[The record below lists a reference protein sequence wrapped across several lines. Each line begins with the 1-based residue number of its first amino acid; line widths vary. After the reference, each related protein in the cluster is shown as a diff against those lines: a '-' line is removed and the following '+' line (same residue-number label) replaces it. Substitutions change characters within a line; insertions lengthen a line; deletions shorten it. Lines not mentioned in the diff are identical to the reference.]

1 MRIRNLAWR
10 KHLSLKTIGKIFSGA
25 RLGAWIDS
33 PSWFR
38 RFIVASICGVLA
50 FALNAVLAEIR
61 PYNVWGLTY
70 GTLAALFMI
79 AAALLGVRRRI
90 TKTALR
96 QRLGKAQTWL
106 QFHLYGGMLCSLL
119 VLMHTG
125 FRVPHGVLTW
135 WLWFLSL
142 AVSASGLF
150 GVFLQK
156 WIPKLLSSGLALE
169 VLYERIPELVVELRE
184 RANSLIQD
192 CTDPLQEFYRKHVA
206 YALATPQARLI
217 YYVDITGGVHA
228 RLKHFEHVRG
238 LLTRDEQEKLN
249 QLEACFKAKF
259 EIDAHYTLQR
269 ALRWWLYLH
278 VPASL
283 VLLVLLALHVFAVWY
298 Y

>member
-1 MRIRNLAWR
+1 MAWR
-10 KHLSLKTIGKIFSGA
+10 KHLSVKALVKIFSGA
-25 RLGAWIDS
+25 RLGSWIDS

-38 RFIVASICGVLA
+38 RFVFASMCCGLALAVNALVAEV
-50 FALNAVLAEIR
+50 R

-70 GTLAALFMI
+70 GTLAALFMV
-79 AAALLGVRRRI
+79 AAALLGVRRRL
-90 TKTALR
+90 TKTAL
-96 QRLGKAQTWL
+96 QRRFGKAQTWL
-106 QFHLYGGMLCSLL
+106 QFHLYGGMLCLLL

-135 WLWFLSL
+135 WLWLLSI
-142 AVSASGLF
+142 AVSISGLF

-156 WIPKLLSSGLALE
+156 WIPKLLSSGLAVE

-184 RANSLIQD
+184 RANSLMQN
-192 CTDPLQEFYRKHVA
+192 CTDTLQEFYRKHVA
-206 YALATPQARLI
+206 YALATPQARLL

-228 RLKHFEHVRG
+228 RLKHFDFVRG

-269 ALRWWLYLH
+269 ALRWWLWLH

-283 VLLVLLALHVFAVWY
+283 VLLILLGLHVFAVLY